1 MRVAIVSTETTGLTP
16 ADEPVS
22 IGLLLVEVS
31 PRAGGLLREVAE
43 YYGSQ
48 EPTVPI
54 SAAATDIHGL
64 TADMLRGRRFDL
76 GAIRAIVDEAE
87 VLVAHGAAFNAR
99 MLEKVLPGIQHK
111 RWRCSVR
118 QVRWSQYFHAANHK
132 LDTLCEHLNIFRPR
146 PQVALDDCLALS
158 KLLFRPI
165 GTTQQATP
173 MGFLLAEADFAMS
186 PVPPAGS
193 APAAPPAATPASE
206 AASSWLPQVEA
217 SQHGPGRGLVM
228 AAVIL
233 MLFAGAV
240 IWPDLFPW

>member
-16 ADEPVS
+16 EDEPVS

-54 SAAATDIHGL
+54 SAAATDTHGL
-64 TADMLRGRRFDL
+64 TADMLRGRRFDI
-76 GAIRAIVDEAE
+76 GAIRAIVDDAD

-99 MLEKVLPGIQHK
+99 MLEKVLPGIRDK
-111 RWRCSVR
+111 PWRCSVR
-118 QVRWSQYFHAANHK
+118 QVHWSRYFHAANHK
-132 LDTLCEHLNIFRPR
+132 LDTLCEHLHIFRPR

-158 KLLFRPI
+158 KLLFRQI
-165 GTTQQATP
+165 GASREATP
-173 MGFLLAEADFAMS
+173 MGFLLAEADFATS
-186 PVPPAGS
+186 AAARPCS
-193 APAAPPAATPASE
+193 APAPLAASARQE
-206 AASSWLPQVEA
+206 AASSWMPQVEA